1 MLSKT
6 RKILKKHGIKL
17 DKRKGQNYL
26 INRDVLSSI
35 LSSAAISKGDNV
47 LEIGAGI
54 GTLTIPLAEKAGH
67 VFAVE
72 QDAKIAKV
80 LEERLEDLKI
90 SNVDVL
96 IEDATKMEFPEFNK
110 VVSNLPYMISSPM
123 TFKLLEHDFD
133 FGVLMYQKEF
143 ADRMVAEPGSK
154 NYSRLSVM
162 MHLCANVEFL
172 FNVPP
177 DSFFPQP
184 KVYSAVIKLTPKDV
198 SVDPFFMKTS
208 RALFQHKRKTVKNAL
223 VDSFHEVANMDK
235 KSAKE
240 VVSNLKPD
248 LMVRRVV
255 TLKPEEVMVV
265 SNDLKSVLKKFNE
278 RSMRQI
284 NEEKES

>member
-90 SNVDVL
+90 SNVDIL
-96 IEDATKMEFPEFNK
+96 IEDATKMEFPKFNK
-110 VVSNLPYMISSPM
+110 VVSNLPYKISSPI
-123 TFKLLEHDFD
+123 TFKLLKNDFD
-133 FGVLMYQKEF
+133 YGVLMYQKEF

-162 MHLCANVEFL
+162 MHLCANVKFL
-172 FNVPP
+172 FTVPK

-198 SVDPFFMKTS
+198 NVDPFFMKTS

-223 VDSFHEVANMDK
+223 VNSFHEVANMDK
-235 KSAKE
+235 KSTKE

-265 SNDLKSVLKKFNE
+265 SDDLKSVLKKFNE
-278 RSMRQI
+278 SSMRQI
-284 NEEKES
+284 NKEKES